1 MTADIMACPDRR
13 CKPVERILELAFGKG
28 ASGTIFG
35 VEGRPTATSTNSS
48 ASFSP
53 DAAIEFG
60 APEAPDVVPSRA
72 GRRFF
77 RKSRKR
83 RRLETIAK
91 WILKI
96 AKRGEGPR
104 DAKARGGGNVARRDV
119 RMALSF
125 MRERHVEEALALMP
139 DLDVEEA
146 LALMPDLDD
155 KETLALMQG
164 QGDGRRFL
172 DAPDQD
178 DPVPEAP
185 ANGRERRY
193 RREDASELAGML
205 NGTPQFKLNAMR
217 RLLKFALELVMEVEV
232 RRFAGADRG
241 RHDPCRKAHRNGV
254 RKRPIMTPLCE
265 IVIGIPTLRS
275 GPSYLPSFI
284 DPKSAIVADLA
295 GIVRKAWIGGMST
308 RTIGGLFG
316 EGTATGLS
324 KSSVSRLCEDVGDE
338 VDKFQERRLDGNG
351 RKWAYVWL
359 DATYVDGHVQE
370 RVGNDVSRRV
380 KKRAIVTAKGADD
393 RGRRAFLGIA
403 VGDSESRE
411 FWGDFLTSLENRG
424 LGSPKLA
431 VTDGNAALRDVA
443 RKLLPETDLQLCRVH
458 WMRDVLRH
466 VPWKWKKEASGILK
480 NIFVQETPETTLEE
494 WKRATEEFRRR
505 WTSPKIARK
514 MTDEKR
520 DALLVYTRYPKEHWP
535 QLSGT
540 NPIERQNRE
549 VKRRTKVVCIFPN
562 DRSIERLVGA
572 RMIETGEK
580 WADAEPYM
588 RPDAMEA
595 VMNGSA
601 IGDFVVE
608 VPEIA

>member
-1 MTADIMACPDRR
+1 MTADMIACPDRR
-13 CKPVERILELAFGKG
+13 CKPLAWSPDLAPEEGD
-28 ASGTIFG
+28 AGTISG
-35 VEGRPTATSTNSS
+35 MESRPTAAPTVPSTW
-48 ASFSP
+48 FST
-53 DAAIEFG
+53 DAPVEFG
-60 APEAPDVVPSRA
+60 GPDSPESVPSRA

-83 RRLETIAK
+83 LRLETIAK
-91 WILKI
+91 RILKT
-96 AKRGEGPR
+96 AMPGKRPR
-104 DAKARGGGNVARRDV
+104 DAKAQGGGCVSRRDV

-125 MRERHVEEALALMP
+125 MRKGHVDEALALMP

-146 LALMPDLDD
+146 LALMPYLDD

-164 QGDGRRFL
+164 LDDGSRFL
-172 DAPDQD
+172 DDPDRD

-205 NGTPQFKLNAMR
+205 NGAPQFKLNAMR

-232 RRFAGADRG
+232 RRLTGADRG
-241 RHDPCRKAHRNGV
+241 RHDPGRKAQLNGV
-254 RKRPIMTPLCE
+254 RKRKLTTPLGE
-265 IVIGIPTLRS
+265 IVIGIPTLRW
-275 GPSYLPSFI
+275 GPSYLPSFL
-284 DPKSAIVADLA
+284 DPKSAIVAELS

-316 EGTATGLS
+316 EGTAAGLS
-324 KSSVSRLCEDVGDE
+324 KSSVSRLCEGASDG
-338 VDKFQERRLDGNG
+338 VDKFHERRLDGNG
-351 RKWAYVWL
+351 RKWAYIWL
-359 DATYVDGHVQE
+359 DATYVNGHVLE
-370 RVGNDVSRRV
+370 RAGDDVSRRV
-380 KKRAIVTAKGADD
+380 KKRAVVIAKGVDD
-393 RGRRAFLGIA
+393 RGGRAFLGIA
-403 VGDSESRE
+403 VGDSETRE
-411 FWGDFLTSLENRG
+411 FWGGFLTSLRNRG

-431 VTDGNAALRDVA
+431 VTDGNAALRAVA
-443 RKLLPETDLQLCRVH
+443 AELLPETDLQLCRVH
-458 WMRDVLRH
+458 WMREVLRH
-466 VPWKWKKEASGILK
+466 VPWKSKKEAAEILTS
-480 NIFVQETPETTLEE
+480 IFEQETPETTLEK

-535 QLSGT
+535 RLSGT
-540 NPIERQNRE
+540 NPIERQNLE
-549 VKRRTKVVCIFPN
+549 VKRRTDVVCIFPN

-572 RMIETGEK
+572 RMIDANEK
-580 WADAEPYM
+580 WTDAEPYM
-588 RPDAMEA
+588 LPDLIEA

-601 IGDFVVE
+601 IGDFIAE